1 MSSANPEI
9 VSITKEAALA
19 SLRKREVKDNEI
31 AAQKGFKP
39 YSLLNVEINDGTDPR
54 SSGYFGWYYVT
65 LAVDGKILTHLETG
79 LAHDIASGKVSE
91 VPTREKYFTAGGLKD
106 ADVDYIFN
114 NVGFS
119 STVDMYSL
127 PISDA
132 ARERAEDTLKMRES
146 EQSATPAPEIGEN
159 AVGAETGRDTAET
172 SEPTIREQYDKYK
185 PMVISA
191 VTEDTAYRNACGHSD
206 RENAVIEGNAAVRR
220 AVLHSGDNDRDSA
233 LWTAEQLNALGKLC
247 KPYGFKAVTHNHTGE
262 FMFNEKDGEYC
273 WETVAKNTDP
283 DLVSFKLDIGW
294 ASIAGVDCAY
304 LIRKYAGRVE
314 LVHVKPATKI
324 FGTGAM
330 NTRKLGFGSK
340 DPGAKQVAPPSM
352 ADVGAIMKHVA
363 PAQGPM
369 KDYVFNLQ
377 GIMETAESCGAKAF
391 ILERDC
397 FYTDRVQV
405 MREDAEF
412 IRTFW

>member
-1 MSSANPEI
+1 MKDLYLMLYNFGFGNDVPSFAEQLRI
-9 VSITKEAALA
+9 AKEL
-19 SLRKREVKDNEI
+19 
-31 AAQKGFKP
+31 GFQGVELTRP
-39 YSLLNVEINDGTDPR
+39 VDAEAVRLLKTEN
-54 SSGYFGWYYVT
+54 
-65 LAVDGKILTHLETG
+65 
-79 LAHDIASGKVSE
+79 
-91 VPTREKYFTAGGLKD
+91 LK
-106 ADVDYIFN
+106 
-114 NVGFS
+114 
-119 STVDMYSL
+119 L
-127 PISDA
+127 
-132 ARERAEDTLKMRES
+132 
-146 EQSATPAPEIGEN
+146 
-159 AVGAETGRDTAET
+159 
-172 SEPTIREQYDKYK
+172 
-185 PMVISA
+185 
-191 VTEDTAYRNACGHSD
+191 
-206 RENAVIEGNAAVRR
+206 IEGQKNVNAAGELQNIDLMQALGVRFI
-220 AVLHSGDNDRDSA
+220 GGEEGYNDRDSA

-324 FGTGAM
+324 FGTDAM

-352 ADVGAIMKHVA
+352 ADVGEIMKHVA